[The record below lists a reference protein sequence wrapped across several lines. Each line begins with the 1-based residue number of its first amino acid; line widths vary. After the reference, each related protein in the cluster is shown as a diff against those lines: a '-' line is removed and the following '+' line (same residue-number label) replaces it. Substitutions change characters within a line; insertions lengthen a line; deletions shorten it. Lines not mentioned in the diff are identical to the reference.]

1 MRLICLALV
10 WRIVRDESVENGGGG
25 GGKSSDWKVKI
36 MDGRSA

>member
-1 MRLICLALV
+1 MRLICLALGV
-10 WRIVRDESVENGGGG
+10 WRIVRDESVENGG